1 VLSPGVPKSLAF
13 ERLFLGPGK
22 RLVPRADGDGVPD
35 GDMPGVRG
43 GLPTGPQRLHERAG
57 SDLPWHGVAV
67 SILVRACR
75 FFCDRASC
83 ERRIFC
89 ERLPDVS
96 ARARKT
102 NRLEETLLAIA
113 LKLGGRAGARLA
125 SELGLLVGRDA
136 LLSRP
141 KNVAPVAV
149 EDMRILGIDD
159 FAFKKATPTEP
170 CP

>member
-1 VLSPGVPKSLAF
+1 VCEVDSQQVHSVYEHAVF
-13 ERLFLGPGK
+13 
-22 RLVPRADGDGVPD
+22 
-35 GDMPGVRG
+35 
-43 GLPTGPQRLHERAG
+43 
-57 SDLPWHGVAV
+57 DLPWHGVAV
-67 SILVRACR
+67 SILVRARR
-75 FFCDRASC
+75 FFCDHASC

-89 ERLPDVS
+89 ERLPGVS

-136 LLSRP
+136 LLPRA

-170 CP
+170 CPWTPNAARWWTCSRVAGRKAS